1 MRTQGKTTNSSA
13 VGFDHVYF
21 DENEE
26 NDSPAQENTPPQ
38 RDPTNAI
45 PEAVPRLNR
54 AKEPYRSF
62 NVFKDV
68 C

>member
-21 DENEE
+21 DDDEE
-26 NDSPAQENTPPQ
+26 DGSPVQKHTPSQ
-38 RDPTNAI
+38 DFTNVI
-45 PEAVPRLNR
+45 PEAAPRLNR